1 VRSEWIVMASL
12 WLIGAVSACATGS
25 SAADGAGG
33 SEPRNEMVGEA
44 PEEVEPANRGSG
56 QSVSAQ
62 QLSNDEHEQS
72 ESSAGDESSSSD
84 AARHSAET
92 DSNERGEARH
102 TVQRDALLRL
112 AERGPGWLLQR
123 VTLEPV
129 RRDDEFYGY
138 RIADA
143 NEAVQGQMAPQL
155 EVGDVVRRVNG
166 VELERPDDY
175 VEAWSRL
182 PRTDAVEIDFM
193 RDGEAQTARW
203 VVVEEG
209 EDE

>member
-1 VRSEWIVMASL
+1 MRPEWIFMASL
-12 WLIGAVSACATGS
+12 LLIGAASACATGS
-25 SAADGAGG
+25 SAADGSGG
-33 SEPRNEMVGEA
+33 SQPQDEMVGEA
-44 PEEVEPANRGSG
+44 PEEMEPANRASG
-56 QSVSAQ
+56 QSVSAEQFSKDDQ
-62 QLSNDEHEQS
+62 QQS
-72 ESSAGDESSSSD
+72 EASAGDESSSSD
-84 AARHSAET
+84 SARQSAKT
-92 DSNERGEARH
+92 DSKERGEARH
-102 TVQRDALLRL
+102 TVDRDALLRL

-129 RRDDEFYGY
+129 RRDDTFFGY

-143 NEAVQGQMAPQL
+143 SESVRREMAPQL
-155 EVGDVVRRVNG
+155 ERGDVVKRVNG

-182 PRTDAVEIDFM
+182 PRTDAVEIDFV

-209 EDE
+209 EDG